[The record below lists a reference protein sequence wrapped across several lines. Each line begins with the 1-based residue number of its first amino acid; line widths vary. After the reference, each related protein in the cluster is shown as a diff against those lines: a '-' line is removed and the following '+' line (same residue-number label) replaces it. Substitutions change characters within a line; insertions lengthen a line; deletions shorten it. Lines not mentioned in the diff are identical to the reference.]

1 MASHSLPKVCD
12 DCCCKRCS
20 RRRNHQVVLPGNT
33 APKSSA
39 NPTLFILDNDER
51 DPFRAALTPLNIPEL
66 LNECL
71 AYYHSSPGDLA
82 LKTAEVIE
90 KLRQRQP
97 TPALAH
103 ILAQPMLCAL
113 YFTSYR
119 YSFPSFNVC
128 WKHCSPNVRHLEID
142 TNFPSYKTT
151 GSATLQLE
159 SLRLGLSMGILEH
172 VHPLHYSDF
181 YPFDL
186 SKLKALSI
194 YLQLP
199 VCWNNL
205 IRCETIKV
213 LELYGGRRAQDQDI
227 TKRLDIS
234 TFTSLTTL
242 RIITSQTVSADI
254 IDACASIVTSQPIR
268 SITIALDGIVFGS
281 QIAGYRKLDSTLS
294 SLPLF
299 PYPDIEFAVRVR
311 DVVDL
316 SNWFPCLSS
325 RNRVLRALRPDNIY
339 CGEMQRIW
347 WRNVVSKG
355 L

>member
-1 MASHSLPKVCD
+1 
-12 DCCCKRCS
+12 
-20 RRRNHQVVLPGNT
+20 
-33 APKSSA
+33 
-39 NPTLFILDNDER
+39 
-51 DPFRAALTPLNIPEL
+51 PLNIPEL

-82 LKTAEVIE
+82 AFALVARCWVAVAQLHLYRAPNPSSSSFRGGNFRLRANQLYQTLSTNADLCSMVRELTLNEHHIGDGLDKIATVQLTHLRTLSITLTE
-90 KLRQRQP
+90 LRQTQP

-199 VCWNNL
+199 VCWNDL

-213 LELYGGRRAQDQDI
+213 LELYGGR
-227 TKRLDIS
+227 
-234 TFTSLTTL
+234 
-242 RIITSQTVSADI
+242 V
-254 IDACASIVTSQPIR
+254 
-268 SITIALDGIVFGS
+268 
-281 QIAGYRKLDSTLS
+281 
-294 SLPLF
+294 
-299 PYPDIEFAVRVR
+299 
-311 DVVDL
+311 
-316 SNWFPCLSS
+316 
-325 RNRVLRALRPDNIY
+325 
-339 CGEMQRIW
+339 CGF
-347 WRNVVSKG
+347 
-355 L
+355 